1 MPATSVMALDHHGE
15 IAGAASALMGTMQ
28 MVSGAVV
35 IALMGLVVDGT
46 ARPMLAGIAA
56 VALVTWLLTWL
67 SLRGH
72 APAAAPDR
80 A

>member
-1 MPATSVMALDHHGE
+1 
-15 IAGAASALMGTMQ
+15 
-28 MVSGAVV
+28 V

-56 VALVTWLLTWL
+56 VALLTWLLTWI

-72 APAAAPDR
+72 GSAAPAPASAPDQ